1 MEKKTPYL
9 VSTNL
14 GGQEC
19 YFVELNGVKPHFS
32 DDLKE
37 ACFMSEENAV
47 RLRDILN
54 EKSDAYFEVLEVE
67 IVD

>member
-1 MEKKTPYL
+1 MENETPYL
-9 VSTNL
+9 VCTTL

-19 YFVELNGVKPHFS
+19 YFVELDGVKPHFS

-37 ACFMSEENAV
+37 ACFMSEEDAV

-54 EKSDAYFEVLEVE
+54 EKTDAYFEVLEVN